1 MIIKELGDYTMLLE
15 DETSEPWWTKPFNIS
30 DFLSRAQI
38 EVIVCILDSNNLRTN
53 DYIVSKDTCD
63 PLAKGI
69 IVLYFKDKISDK
81 YTVNEHV
88 NVSII

>member
-15 DETSEPWWTKPFNIS
+15 DETSEPWWTKPDNIS
-30 DFLSRAQI
+30 DFLSRSQI
-38 EVIVCILDSNNLRTN
+38 KVIVCVLDSNYLCTD
-53 DYIVSKDTCD
+53 DYIVSKDKCD

-69 IVLYFKDKISDK
+69 IILYFKDKISDK
-81 YTVNEHV
+81 YTVNQYV

>member
-1 MIIKELGDYTMLLE
+1 MIIKELGDYTMLLD
-15 DETSEPWWTKPFNIS
+15 DETSEPWWTKPDNMS

-38 EVIVCILDSNNLRTN
+38 EAKLCISDSNYLCTD
-53 DYIVSKDTCD
+53 DYIASKDICN

-69 IVLYFKDKISDK
+69 IILYFKDKISDK
-81 YTVNEHV
+81 YTVNQHV

>member
-1 MIIKELGDYTMLLE
+1 M
-15 DETSEPWWTKPFNIS
+15 S
-30 DFLSRAQI
+30 DFLSRTQI
-38 EVIVCILDSNNLRTN
+38 EAKLCISDSNYLCTD
-53 DYIVSKDTCD
+53 DYIVSKDIYN

-69 IVLYFKDKISDK
+69 IILYFKDKISDK

>member
-15 DETSEPWWTKPFNIS
+15 DETSEPWWTKPFNVS

-38 EVIVCILDSNNLRTN
+38 EVKLCILDSNNLCTD
-53 DYIVSKDTCD
+53 DYIVSKDKCD
-63 PLAKGI
+63 PLAKGT
-69 IVLYFKDKISDK
+69 IVLYFNDKISDK

-88 NVSII
+88 KITII

>member
-1 MIIKELGDYTMLLE
+1 MLIKELGDYTMLLE
-15 DETSEPWWTKPFNIS
+15 DETSEPWWTKLDNIS
-30 DFLSRAQI
+30 DFLSRTQI
-38 EVIVCILDSNNLRTN
+38 EAKLCISDSNYLCTDN
-53 DYIVSKDTCD
+53 YIASKDASN

>member
-15 DETSEPWWTKPFNIS
+15 DETSEPWWTKPDNIS
-30 DFLSRAQI
+30 DFLSRSQI
-38 EVIVCILDSNNLRTN
+38 KVIVCVLDSNNLRTDN
-53 DYIVSKDTCD
+53 YIASKDASN

-81 YTVNEHV
+81 YTINEHV

>member
-1 MIIKELGDYTMLLE
+1 MKIKELGDYTMLLE
-15 DETSEPWWTKPFNIS
+15 DETSEPWWARPDSIS
-30 DFLSRAQI
+30 DFLSRSQI
-38 EVIVCILDSNNLRTN
+38 KVIVGILDSNYLYTD
-53 DYIVSKDTCD
+53 DYIASKDICN